1 MKSRKERKKMKID
14 VIKNKNI
21 DYAYTYIYG
30 VLVEVFR
37 IHVFDDNYLYQHYR
51 AGKLDNNN
59 HSYYD
64 NMERAIT
71 LA

>member
-1 MKSRKERKKMKID
+1 MKSRKKVKKMKIE
-14 VIKNKNI
+14 VIKNKDT
-21 DYAYTYIYG
+21 DYAYSYVYG

-51 AGKLDNNN
+51 AGKLDLNN

>member
-1 MKSRKERKKMKID
+1 MKIE
-14 VIKNKNI
+14 VIKNKDT
-21 DYAYTYIYG
+21 DYAYSYVYG

-37 IHVFDDNYLYQHYR
+37 IHIFDDNYLYQHYK
-51 AGKLDNNN
+51 AGKLDLNN

-64 NMERAIT
+64 NLERAIT